1 MKLGI
6 KTKYLVIYLTLVFAF
21 TIFFICLFFYDKTTD
36 VKQMDSP
43 YAVTI
48 WKDYNQTITYTKT
61 NLTGTIDT
69 NAIAGNLLA
78 FHSIH
83 QTILVYENEQLIYQY
98 PTQNINPFSL
108 SPGYSW
114 NFVQLPKNGINNIR
128 IEISS
133 PYKEYLKAIP
143 NFLLGNHYSIASY
156 ICGASLMPFVLCIV
170 MFFLGAGMVVYYL
183 ALSKSVVTTSKL
195 FHLGIFAIALSI
207 WSINECPV
215 TLLLLKNNIVSSYIA
230 FLSLMMLPLPFAS
243 FVKTFYEDNNPI
255 WDTFFKMN
263 LCQIVC
269 CLILQFAGVADLRET
284 LWTTHVM
291 MGILVAI
298 IFYNSF
304 MLFRNGIQTDLV
316 KIHLAC
322 IVICGITLLLDI
334 MGYYL
339 GTWDGNTFGRFGF
352 LSYIIVLGIS
362 STKESAS
369 LMQMGQKASD
379 YQQLA
384 YTDQMTGMNNR
395 TCFNVDFA
403 KFSETPE
410 DVTIVD
416 FDLNNLKY
424 INDTFGHSSGDR
436 YIKSCSNIIREI
448 FDGIGKCY
456 RVGGDEFVAII
467 ENSSHIDMKQYMAML
482 ESSVDACNR
491 ANKEFRMQIAYGC
504 AVYAAEVDKTL
515 EDTYNRADKIMY
527 KDKEEKKAKKGSH
540 R

>member
-48 WKDYNQTITYTKT
+48 WKDYNQNITYTKT

-269 CLILQFAGVADLRET
+269 
-284 LWTTHVM
+284 
-291 MGILVAI
+291 
-298 IFYNSF
+298 
-304 MLFRNGIQTDLV
+304 
-316 KIHLAC
+316 
-322 IVICGITLLLDI
+322 
-334 MGYYL
+334 
-339 GTWDGNTFGRFGF
+339 
-352 LSYIIVLGIS
+352 
-362 STKESAS
+362 
-369 LMQMGQKASD
+369 
-379 YQQLA
+379 
-384 YTDQMTGMNNR
+384 
-395 TCFNVDFA
+395 
-403 KFSETPE
+403 
-410 DVTIVD
+410 
-416 FDLNNLKY
+416 
-424 INDTFGHSSGDR
+424 
-436 YIKSCSNIIREI
+436 
-448 FDGIGKCY
+448 
-456 RVGGDEFVAII
+456 
-467 ENSSHIDMKQYMAML
+467 
-482 ESSVDACNR
+482 
-491 ANKEFRMQIAYGC
+491 
-504 AVYAAEVDKTL
+504 
-515 EDTYNRADKIMY
+515 
-527 KDKEEKKAKKGSH
+527 
-540 R
+540 